1 MLHSNS
7 DSLYSYIRVG
17 FQWEE
22 IDKYLRHIHRPL
34 KEIIIQFKKNNK
46 NLDILVHSFCK

>member
-1 MLHSNS
+1 MLYSNS

-17 FQWEE
+17 FQWEKK
-22 IDKYLRHIHRPL
+22 INKYLRHIHMPL

-46 NLDILVHSFCK
+46 NFDVLVHSF